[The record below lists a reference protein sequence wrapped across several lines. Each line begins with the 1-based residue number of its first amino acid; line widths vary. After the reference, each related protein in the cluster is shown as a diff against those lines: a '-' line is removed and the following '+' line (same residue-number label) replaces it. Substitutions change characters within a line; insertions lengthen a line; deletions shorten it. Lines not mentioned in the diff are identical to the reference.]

1 MMTRRS
7 LAPALFALCATLGL
21 QAAASAQEIRA
32 AGPEVQTS
40 ITLGTGP
47 ADTSTVHYDCG
58 QAGTRDV
65 TYVNAPPNALALL
78 AVEDGTRLF
87 TTTISASGARYI
99 SGPFEWW
106 SKGGEATLRN
116 LTAGAESVPLMTCK
130 AIPATDATAK

>member
-7 LAPALFALCATLGL
+7 LVPALFALCATLGL

-99 SGPFEWW
+99 SSRSNGGARAVRQPCAISRQVRNPF
-106 SKGGEATLRN
+106 R
-116 LTAGAESVPLMTCK
+116 
-130 AIPATDATAK
+130 